1 MLKRHCDVCKKEIA
15 GPSRCHR
22 RVSRTAQIE
31 GVSVNVEIV
40 AGTGYGNYTTGDIC
54 LDCLKKA
61 VMKSFALE
69 ENEVKNK
76 YNFKAFSKSFPL

>member
-1 MLKRHCDVCKKEIA
+1 
-15 GPSRCHR
+15 
-22 RVSRTAQIE
+22 
-31 GVSVNVEIV
+31 VSVNVEIV